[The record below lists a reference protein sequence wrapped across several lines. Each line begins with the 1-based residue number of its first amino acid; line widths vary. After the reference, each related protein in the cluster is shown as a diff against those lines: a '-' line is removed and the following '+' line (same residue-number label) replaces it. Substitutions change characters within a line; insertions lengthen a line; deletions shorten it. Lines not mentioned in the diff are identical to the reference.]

1 MNVWLTLATVLLSWN
16 LTVQDFYHLPQI
28 KVEDFGDAQKVALSD
43 QRLEEKKV
51 IPHKIDNNSWGVKI
65 TAQSAAV
72 MDKNTGL
79 VLWQKKA
86 DQVRSLASITK
97 LMTALVFLDHN
108 PGWDKV
114 VTMEQQD
121 ETSEIQSNIL
131 RHEAVTVRDL
141 FNVTLVASDNNA
153 ARALARSTGLTAE
166 DFSQAMNKKA
176 LDLKM
181 SQSHFVEPTGLDAA
195 NQATALDVLKMAQV
209 AFAKSEIQKAVV
221 QKNYS
226 LVTQGGRNQRV
237 VSTNN
242 LLQSYLDIKAGKTGY
257 IEAAGYCLVVAVAN
271 DKGQDILTVVLGSSA
286 HENRFQDA
294 KILSGWVFENYEWF

>member
-1 MNVWLTLATVLLSWN
+1 MNVWATLAAIFLSWN
-16 LTVQDFYHLPQI
+16 LTVQSFYDLPQI
-28 KVEDFGDAQKVALSD
+28 KLQANDTQSELTLSD

-65 TAQSAAV
+65 TAQAAAV

-79 VLWQKKA
+79 VLWQKNA

-97 LMTALVFLDHN
+97 LMTVLVFLDHN

-114 VTMEQQD
+114 ITMEQQD
-121 ETSEIQSNIL
+121 ETSEMQPNIL
-131 RHEAVTVRDL
+131 RGELVTVRDL

-166 DFSQAMNKKA
+166 AFAQEMNKKA
-176 LDLKM
+176 LELKM

-195 NQATALDVLKMAQV
+195 NQATALDVLKMGQV
-209 AFAKSEIQKAVV
+209 AFAKSEIQKAVI
-221 QKNYS
+221 QKNYT
-226 LVTQGGRNQRV
+226 LITQAGRNQKV
-237 VSTNN
+237 LSTNN
-242 LLQSYLDIKAGKTGY
+242 LLKSYLDVRAGKTGY
-257 IEAAGYCLVVAVAN
+257 IEAAGYCLLVEVAN
-271 DKGQDILTVVLGSSA
+271 ETNQEILTVVLGSSA

-294 KILSGWVFENYEWF
+294 KILSGWVFENYQWF

>member
-1 MNVWLTLATVLLSWN
+1 MNVWATLAAVFLSWN
-16 LTVQDFYHLPQI
+16 LTVQNFYDLPRI
-28 KVEDFGDAQKVALSD
+28 KLQTSETQSQLTLSD

-65 TAQSAAV
+65 TAQSSAV

-79 VLWQKKA
+79 VLWQQNA

-114 VTMEQQD
+114 ITMESQD
-121 ETSEIQSNIL
+121 ETSEIQPNIL
-131 RHEAVTVRDL
+131 RGEEVTVRDL

-153 ARALARSTGLTAE
+153 ARALARSTALTAE
-166 DFSQAMNKKA
+166 AFAQEMNKKA
-176 LDLKM
+176 LELKM

-195 NQATALDVLKMAQV
+195 NQATALDVLKMGQV
-209 AFAKSEIQKAVV
+209 AFAKSEIQKAVI
-221 QKNYS
+221 QKNYT
-226 LVTQGGRNQRV
+226 LITQAGRSQKV
-237 VSTNN
+237 LSTNN
-242 LLQSYLDIKAGKTGY
+242 LLKSYLDVRAGKTGY
-257 IEAAGYCLVVAVAN
+257 IEAAGYCLLVEVAN
-271 DKGQDILTVVLGSSA
+271 ETNQEILTVVLGSTA

-294 KILSGWVFENYEWF
+294 KILSGWVFENYQWF